1 MRVPGSPFHRTAA
14 SEISRRFQGNRQNLS
29 GLVPDVGG
37 EVKPEPMI
45 PIRPVID
52 DILSK
57 FFAAELE
64 GTSGAPR
71 ERIEFVEISL
81 RSYLEAEGERVLV
94 DNDLTLLQQEREFD
108 PDGAFARTA
117 HADDLIFAL
126 TGYLNAVVP
135 CEPLV
140 LRAQL
145 RTVERLIAS
154 VLAQRLVDQQ
164 KIMCAL
170 LSACAAIDRGRQE
183 LRHPA
188 LRRR

>member
-1 MRVPGSPFHRTAA
+1 
-14 SEISRRFQGNRQNLS
+14 
-29 GLVPDVGG
+29 
-37 EVKPEPMI
+37 MI

-52 DILSK
+52 DILAK

-64 GTSGAPR
+64 EEHGAAR
-71 ERIEFVEISL
+71 ERIEFVDVTL
-81 RSYLEAEGERVLV
+81 RHYLEAEGKRVLTP
-94 DNDLTLLQQEREFD
+94 DDLTLLRCEREFD
-108 PDGAFARTA
+108 ADGAFARTM
-117 HADDLIFAL
+117 HADDLILAIA
-126 TGYLNAVVP
+126 GYLGAVAP

-154 VLAQRLVDQQ
+154 VLAQRLVNAEDLV
-164 KIMCAL
+164 CAL
-170 LSACAAIDRGRQE
+170 LDARAAIDRRRRE

>member
-1 MRVPGSPFHRTAA
+1 MAPERAGPAA
-14 SEISRRFQGNRQNLS
+14 DVS
-29 GLVPDVGG
+29 GAGEPDHMV
-37 EVKPEPMI
+37 

-64 GTSGAPR
+64 PEHGAAR
-71 ERIEFVEISL
+71 TRIEFVDFSL
-81 RSYLEAEGERVLV
+81 REYLEAEGGQVLV
-94 DNDLTLLQQEREFD
+94 DDDLTLLQQEREFD

-117 HADDLIFAL
+117 HAEDLVFAL
-126 TGYLNAVVP
+126 AGYLNAVAP
-135 CEPLV
+135 QEPLV
-140 LRAQL
+140 LRQQL

-154 VLAQRLVDQQ
+154 VLAQRLVNAEKQ
-164 KIMCAL
+164 MCAL
-170 LSACAAIDRGRQE
+170 LSVCAAIDRGRRE